1 MVEHYLDTV
10 VATGSNPVSPMKS
23 FDSLGLYPQ
32 KIISFFRLL
41 KKMKLNQI
49 INLHKGLTAFVVIGL
64 MILFDNFTIAPYV
77 YLALHGTYG
86 LLWLLKEKI
95 FPDPYFKEKIN
106 FLTSITGFI
115 FLGSYWVAPYILIS
129 SQKSVPNIVI
139 AASVSINIIGVF
151 LHFASDA
158 QKYFSLKLKK
168 DLIKEGFFEHIR
180 NTNYLG
186 EILIYLSFV
195 ILSMSFIPLLILA
208 IFFSIVFLPR
218 MIKKDKSLS
227 KYDSFEEYKKKSGL
241 ILPKLNA

>member
-1 MVEHYLDTV
+1 
-10 VATGSNPVSPMKS
+10 
-23 FDSLGLYPQ
+23 
-32 KIISFFRLL
+32 
-41 KKMKLNQI
+41 MKLNQI

-64 MILFDNFTIAPYV
+64 MIFFDNFTIAPYV

-86 LLWLLKEKI
+86 LLWLLKEKV

-106 FLTSITGFI
+106 FLTSVTGFI

-168 DLIKEGFFEHIR
+168 DLIKDC
-180 NTNYLG
+180 
-186 EILIYLSFV
+186 
-195 ILSMSFIPLLILA
+195 LLYT
-208 IFFSIVFLPR
+208 SPSPR
-218 MIKKDKSLS
+218 DRQKSRMPS
-227 KYDSFEEYKKKSGL
+227 S
-241 ILPKLNA
+241 A

>member
-1 MVEHYLDTV
+1 
-10 VATGSNPVSPMKS
+10 
-23 FDSLGLYPQ
+23 
-32 KIISFFRLL
+32 
-41 KKMKLNQI
+41 
-49 INLHKGLTAFVVIGL
+49 
-64 MILFDNFTIAPYV
+64 MIFFDNFTIAPYV

-106 FLTSITGFI
+106 FLTSVTGFI

-168 DLIKEGFFEHIR
+168 DLIKEGFFENIR

-186 EILIYLSFV
+186 EVRTELKRVNWPSYSTLSSFTIVTVVTIAFFTFFIFGMDFSFKNTLINLLSFG
-195 ILSMSFIPLLILA
+195 
-208 IFFSIVFLPR
+208 
-218 MIKKDKSLS
+218 
-227 KYDSFEEYKKKSGL
+227 E
-241 ILPKLNA
+241 